1 MVEFVLA
8 ALRAAPRIG
17 RIALVGPHPLPGPVA
32 DRVDLA
38 VRERGELLE
47 NVAAGLAALGGED
60 PVLAAAADIP
70 LLTAQGVTA
79 FLDAAAALEG
89 DVWYGAVPYDE
100 VTRAFPD
107 VRKTSVRLRDG
118 TFTGGSLVLLRPHAF
133 VRARPL
139 LEQAVGARK
148 RPWELARLFG
158 PATLVALAAG
168 RLRIADLE
176 ERVVQ
181 LAGVRAR
188 AVICRYPEIAIDVD
202 RPEMLAVIRRHLT
215 ERAARTSPGGARTGG
230 IGAQ

>member
-1 MVEFVLA
+1 MVEYVLA

-17 RIALVGPHPLPGPVA
+17 RIAVVGPHPLPGRVA
-32 DRVDLA
+32 ARVDLA
-38 VRERGELLE
+38 VREQGDLLE
-47 NVAAGLAALGGED
+47 NVAAGLAALGGDD

-70 LLTAQGVTA
+70 LLTARAVTA
-79 FLDAAAALEG
+79 FLDAAAALDG
-89 DVWYGAVPYDE
+89 DVWYAAVPNEE
-100 VTRAFPD
+100 VTRTFPD
-107 VRKTSVRLRDG
+107 VPKTSVRLREG
-118 TFTGGSLVLLRPHAF
+118 TFTGGNLVLLRPQAF

-139 LEQAVGARK
+139 IEQAVDARK

-176 ERVVQ
+176 ERAAR

-188 AVICRYPEIAIDVD
+188 AVICRDPEIAIDVD
-202 RPEMLAVIRRHLT
+202 RPETLAEIRRYLT
-215 ERAARTSPGGARTGG
+215 AQASGTPHPG